1 MTREELTVLLSSWEN
16 LWVVKNNRV
25 DLTPDLPMLME
36 IALEGRD
43 HESWRAAWVAD
54 KLTSRKPDLISP
66 YLGKLVESLPTLAHT
81 GKKRQFLR
89 MISCCPVDPEVA
101 GSLFDHSQ
109 QLLFDPREP
118 VAVKAYAMQILFN
131 ISEDQQE
138 LKPEVAETIGQVM
151 EMYPEPGI
159 QAKCKKLIHRL
170 TRDSSRRGRKSGQ
183 NMQSPPISQSGNNGL

>member
-1 MTREELTVLLSSWEN
+1 MTKDELTVLLSSWEN

-43 HESWRAAWVAD
+43 HLSWRAAWVAD

-66 YLGKLVESLPTLAHT
+66 YLGMLVESFPTLAHT

-89 MISCCPVDPEVA
+89 MISSCPVDPEVA
-101 GSLFDHSQ
+101 GFLFDHSQ
-109 QLLFDPREP
+109 QMLFDPREP

-138 LKPEVAETIGQVM
+138 LKPEVVETLRQVM
-151 EMYPEPGI
+151 EMYPESGI
-159 QAKCKKLIHRL
+159 QARCKNLIRKLIREP
-170 TRDSSRRGRKSGQ
+170 SRRGRNSGR
-183 NMQSPPISQSGNNGL
+183 